1 MIAFELVAK
10 GGYLMKIA
18 NIIAYILVLV
28 GALNW
33 GIFAFSGFNLVGW
46 IFMGARTIG
55 SIIVYSLVAL
65 LAIWLIISPILTQGK
80 LVLGSDN

>member
-1 MIAFELVAK
+1 MAK

-46 IFMGARTIG
+46 IFMGERTIG
-55 SIIVYSLVAL
+55 SIVVYSLVAL
-65 LAIWLIISPILTQGK
+65 SAIWLIISPILTQGK

>member
-1 MIAFELVAK
+1 
-10 GGYLMKIA
+10 MKIA

-46 IFMGARTIG
+46 IFMGERTIG
-55 SIIVYSLVAL
+55 SIVVYSLVAL
-65 LAIWLIISPILTQGK
+65 SAIWLIISPILTQGK

>member
-1 MIAFELVAK
+1 
-10 GGYLMKIA
+10 MKIA

-46 IFMGARTIG
+46 VFMGARTTG
-55 SIIVYSLVAL
+55 AIIVYSLVAL
-65 LAIWLIISPILTQGK
+65 SAIWLIISPILTQGK
-80 LVLGSDN
+80 LVLGSSD